1 MKKIPLHKK
10 LLLGAVTGGLGY
22 GSYKLFKHTDAGSRK
37 MEMISPVTPLLLVAD
52 DERRKAAIAGGV
64 GAGVGAAGASRL
76 FKAPYAKSV
85 DKAAGEVA
93 GHINSLKDDLGKTP
107 WYKFGKKR
115 AIKSEIADV
124 FKAGQSDIA
133 RTISKGRK
141 AGVAGAVV
149 GGIVGGVAGAGL
161 YASRH
166 DLKNKIN
173 NLYNK
178 TISKENRTNLVKS
191 SDSKY
196 RDLYIPYGAVGGT
209 LAGAAIGIRRGKTL
223 PVAALG
229 TIGGAATGGLAAGR
243 GYLAEKRGVHTDPV
257 SNLGVMGLTTA
268 GAAGSIYDVLK
279 SGGYIGGKRAVKS
292 YLSHGAVGALA
303 GVGTGAAMMYHKD
316 NKENRPNLVNSAEND
331 DYVRT
336 GAVTGGILG
345 MVGRKGFAVA
355 PVLGGAAL
363 GAGMGYLAKKNSNDN
378 YNSPIKDHIK
388 AIAKTTIPLGAAGGA
403 AAVHIGSKAIDK
415 AMKEKPHLVSQLPA
429 HVLENVKQLK
439 GAKGAL
445 IGAGVGA
452 AGAALSSPVFGS
464 IYGGAVHLKRAIT
477 EKNNIKSSEAQESLR
492 RVNEIIAGLT
502 VKQATPIFKKI
513 VAKKK
518 ALGASTSQAQ
528 KAALKILHRIDK

>member
-178 TISKENRTNLVKS
+178 TISKENR
-191 SDSKY
+191 
-196 RDLYIPYGAVGGT
+196 
-209 LAGAAIGIRRGKTL
+209 
-223 PVAALG
+223 
-229 TIGGAATGGLAAGR
+229 
-243 GYLAEKRGVHTDPV
+243 
-257 SNLGVMGLTTA
+257 
-268 GAAGSIYDVLK
+268 
-279 SGGYIGGKRAVKS
+279 
-292 YLSHGAVGALA
+292 
-303 GVGTGAAMMYHKD
+303 
-316 NKENRPNLVNSAEND
+316 PNLVNSAEND

-363 GAGMGYLAKKNSNDN
+363 GAGLGYVAKKNSNDN

-518 ALGASTSQAQ
+518 AAGASTSQAQ

>member
-22 GSYKLFKHTDAGSRK
+22 SSYKLFKHTDAGSRK

-52 DERRKAAIAGGV
+52 DERRNAAIAGGV
-64 GAGVGAAGASRL
+64 GAAAGAAGASRL
-76 FKAPYAKSV
+76 FKAPYAKSA
-85 DKAAGEVA
+85 DETAGNVA
-93 GHINSLKDDLGKTP
+93 KHINSLKDDLSKTP
-107 WYKFGKKR
+107 WYKLGKKR

-124 FKAGQSDIA
+124 FEAGKNSVA
-133 RTISKGRK
+133 HSISKGRK

-178 TISKENRTNLVKS
+178 TISKENR
-191 SDSKY
+191 
-196 RDLYIPYGAVGGT
+196 
-209 LAGAAIGIRRGKTL
+209 
-223 PVAALG
+223 
-229 TIGGAATGGLAAGR
+229 
-243 GYLAEKRGVHTDPV
+243 
-257 SNLGVMGLTTA
+257 
-268 GAAGSIYDVLK
+268 
-279 SGGYIGGKRAVKS
+279 
-292 YLSHGAVGALA
+292 
-303 GVGTGAAMMYHKD
+303 
-316 NKENRPNLVNSAEND
+316 PNLVNSAEND

-345 MVGRKGFAVA
+345 AVGRKGFAVA
-355 PVLGGAAL
+355 PVLGGAAV

-528 KAALKILHRIDK
+528 KAALKVLHRIDK

>member
-161 YASRH
+161 YAGRH
-166 DLKNKIN
+166 DIKNKIN

-178 TISKENRTNLVKS
+178 TISKENRPK
-191 SDSKY
+191 
-196 RDLYIPYGAVGGT
+196 
-209 LAGAAIGIRRGKTL
+209 
-223 PVAALG
+223 
-229 TIGGAATGGLAAGR
+229 
-243 GYLAEKRGVHTDPV
+243 
-257 SNLGVMGLTTA
+257 
-268 GAAGSIYDVLK
+268 
-279 SGGYIGGKRAVKS
+279 
-292 YLSHGAVGALA
+292 
-303 GVGTGAAMMYHKD
+303 
-316 NKENRPNLVNSAEND
+316 LVNSAEND

-355 PVLGGAAL
+355 PVLGGAAV

-518 ALGASTSQAQ
+518 AAGASTSQAQ

>member
-22 GSYKLFKHTDAGSRK
+22 SSYKLFKHTDAGSRK

-52 DERRKAAIAGGV
+52 DERRNAAIAGGV
-64 GAGVGAAGASRL
+64 GAAAGAAGASRL
-76 FKAPYAKSV
+76 FKAPYAKSA
-85 DKAAGEVA
+85 DETAGNVA
-93 GHINSLKDDLGKTP
+93 KHINSLKDDLSKTP
-107 WYKFGKKR
+107 WYKLGKKR

-124 FKAGQSDIA
+124 FEAGKNSVA
-133 RTISKGRK
+133 HSISKGRK

-161 YASRH
+161 YAGRH
-166 DLKNKIN
+166 DIKNKIN

-178 TISKENRTNLVKS
+178 TIS
-191 SDSKY
+191 
-196 RDLYIPYGAVGGT
+196 
-209 LAGAAIGIRRGKTL
+209 
-223 PVAALG
+223 
-229 TIGGAATGGLAAGR
+229 
-243 GYLAEKRGVHTDPV
+243 
-257 SNLGVMGLTTA
+257 
-268 GAAGSIYDVLK
+268 
-279 SGGYIGGKRAVKS
+279 
-292 YLSHGAVGALA
+292 
-303 GVGTGAAMMYHKD
+303 
-316 NKENRPNLVNSAEND
+316 KENRPNLVNSAEND

-355 PVLGGAAL
+355 PVLGGAAV

-477 EKNNIKSSEAQESLR
+477 EKNNIKSSEVQESLR

>member
-22 GSYKLFKHTDAGSRK
+22 SSYKLFKHTDAGSRK
-37 MEMISPVTPLLLVAD
+37 MEMISLVTPLLLVAD

-161 YASRH
+161 YAGRH
-166 DLKNKIN
+166 DIKNKIN

-178 TISKENRTNLVKS
+178 TIS
-191 SDSKY
+191 
-196 RDLYIPYGAVGGT
+196 
-209 LAGAAIGIRRGKTL
+209 
-223 PVAALG
+223 
-229 TIGGAATGGLAAGR
+229 
-243 GYLAEKRGVHTDPV
+243 
-257 SNLGVMGLTTA
+257 
-268 GAAGSIYDVLK
+268 
-279 SGGYIGGKRAVKS
+279 
-292 YLSHGAVGALA
+292 
-303 GVGTGAAMMYHKD
+303 
-316 NKENRPNLVNSAEND
+316 KENRPNLVNSAEND

-355 PVLGGAAL
+355 PVLGGAAV

>member
-76 FKAPYAKSV
+76 FKAPYAKSA
-85 DKAAGEVA
+85 DETAGNVA
-93 GHINSLKDDLGKTP
+93 KHINSLKDDLSKTP
-107 WYKFGKKR
+107 WYKLGKKR

-124 FKAGQSDIA
+124 FEAGKNSVA
-133 RTISKGRK
+133 HSISKGRK

-161 YASRH
+161 YAGRH
-166 DLKNKIN
+166 DIKNKIN

-178 TISKENRTNLVKS
+178 TISKENRPNLVKS

-209 LAGAAIGIRRGKTL
+209 LA
-223 PVAALG
+223 
-229 TIGGAATGGLAAGR
+229 GAATGGLAAGR

-268 GAAGSIYDVLK
+268 GAA
-279 SGGYIGGKRAVKS
+279 
-292 YLSHGAVGALA
+292 
-303 GVGTGAAMMYHKD
+303 
-316 NKENRPNLVNSAEND
+316 
-331 DYVRT
+331 
-336 GAVTGGILG
+336 
-345 MVGRKGFAVA
+345 
-355 PVLGGAAL
+355 
-363 GAGMGYLAKKNSNDN
+363 
-378 YNSPIKDHIK
+378 
-388 AIAKTTIPLGAAGGA
+388 
-403 AAVHIGSKAIDK
+403 
-415 AMKEKPHLVSQLPA
+415 
-429 HVLENVKQLK
+429 
-439 GAKGAL
+439 
-445 IGAGVGA
+445 
-452 AGAALSSPVFGS
+452 GS

-528 KAALKILHRIDK
+528 KAALKVLHRIDK

>member
-52 DERRKAAIAGGV
+52 DERRNAAIAGGV
-64 GAGVGAAGASRL
+64 GAAAGAAGASRL
-76 FKAPYAKSV
+76 FKAPYAKSA
-85 DKAAGEVA
+85 DETAGNVA
-93 GHINSLKDDLGKTP
+93 KHINSLKDDLSKTP
-107 WYKFGKKR
+107 WYKLGKKR
-115 AIKSEIADV
+115 AIKSEIADA
-124 FKAGQSDIA
+124 FEAGKNSVA

-161 YASRH
+161 YAGRH
-166 DLKNKIN
+166 DIKNKIN

-178 TISKENRTNLVKS
+178 TIS
-191 SDSKY
+191 
-196 RDLYIPYGAVGGT
+196 
-209 LAGAAIGIRRGKTL
+209 
-223 PVAALG
+223 
-229 TIGGAATGGLAAGR
+229 
-243 GYLAEKRGVHTDPV
+243 
-257 SNLGVMGLTTA
+257 
-268 GAAGSIYDVLK
+268 
-279 SGGYIGGKRAVKS
+279 
-292 YLSHGAVGALA
+292 
-303 GVGTGAAMMYHKD
+303 
-316 NKENRPNLVNSAEND
+316 KENRPNLVNSAEND

>member
-1 MKKIPLHKK
+1 M
-10 LLLGAVTGGLGY
+10 LLGAVTGGLGY

-52 DERRKAAIAGGV
+52 DERRNAAIAGGV
-64 GAGVGAAGASRL
+64 GAAAGAAGASRL

-161 YASRH
+161 YAGRH
-166 DLKNKIN
+166 DIKNKIN

-178 TISKENRTNLVKS
+178 TIS
-191 SDSKY
+191 
-196 RDLYIPYGAVGGT
+196 
-209 LAGAAIGIRRGKTL
+209 
-223 PVAALG
+223 
-229 TIGGAATGGLAAGR
+229 
-243 GYLAEKRGVHTDPV
+243 
-257 SNLGVMGLTTA
+257 
-268 GAAGSIYDVLK
+268 
-279 SGGYIGGKRAVKS
+279 
-292 YLSHGAVGALA
+292 
-303 GVGTGAAMMYHKD
+303 
-316 NKENRPNLVNSAEND
+316 KENRPNLVNSAEND

-355 PVLGGAAL
+355 PVLGGAAV

-445 IGAGVGA
+445 LGAGVGA

>member
-22 GSYKLFKHTDAGSRK
+22 SSYKLFKHTDAGSRK

-52 DERRKAAIAGGV
+52 DERRNAAIAGGV
-64 GAGVGAAGASRL
+64 GAAAGAAGASRL

-161 YASRH
+161 YAGRH
-166 DLKNKIN
+166 DIKNKIN

-178 TISKENRTNLVKS
+178 TIS
-191 SDSKY
+191 
-196 RDLYIPYGAVGGT
+196 
-209 LAGAAIGIRRGKTL
+209 
-223 PVAALG
+223 
-229 TIGGAATGGLAAGR
+229 
-243 GYLAEKRGVHTDPV
+243 
-257 SNLGVMGLTTA
+257 
-268 GAAGSIYDVLK
+268 
-279 SGGYIGGKRAVKS
+279 
-292 YLSHGAVGALA
+292 
-303 GVGTGAAMMYHKD
+303 
-316 NKENRPNLVNSAEND
+316 KENRPNLVNSAEND

-345 MVGRKGFAVA
+345 AVGRKGFAVA
-355 PVLGGAAL
+355 PVLGGAAV

-518 ALGASTSQAQ
+518 AAGASTSQAQ

>member
-1 MKKIPLHKK
+1 MKNIPLHKK

-52 DERRKAAIAGGV
+52 DERRNAAIAGGI
-64 GAGVGAAGASRL
+64 GAAAGAAGASRL
-76 FKAPYAKSV
+76 FKAPYAKSA
-85 DKAAGEVA
+85 DETAGNVA
-93 GHINSLKDDLGKTP
+93 KHINSLKDDLSKTP
-107 WYKFGKKR
+107 WYKLGKKR

-124 FKAGQSDIA
+124 FEAGKNSVA
-133 RTISKGRK
+133 HSISKGRK

-161 YASRH
+161 YAGRH
-166 DLKNKIN
+166 DIKNKIN

-178 TISKENRTNLVKS
+178 TIS
-191 SDSKY
+191 
-196 RDLYIPYGAVGGT
+196 
-209 LAGAAIGIRRGKTL
+209 
-223 PVAALG
+223 
-229 TIGGAATGGLAAGR
+229 
-243 GYLAEKRGVHTDPV
+243 
-257 SNLGVMGLTTA
+257 
-268 GAAGSIYDVLK
+268 
-279 SGGYIGGKRAVKS
+279 
-292 YLSHGAVGALA
+292 
-303 GVGTGAAMMYHKD
+303 
-316 NKENRPNLVNSAEND
+316 KENRPNLVNSAEND

-355 PVLGGAAL
+355 PVLGGAAV

>member
-1 MKKIPLHKK
+1 MKKYPLHKK

-52 DERRKAAIAGGV
+52 DERRNAAIAGGI
-64 GAGVGAAGASRL
+64 GAAAGAAGASRL
-76 FKAPYAKSV
+76 FKAPYAKSA
-85 DKAAGEVA
+85 DETAGNVA
-93 GHINSLKDDLGKTP
+93 KHINSLKDDLSKTP
-107 WYKFGKKR
+107 WYKLGKKR

-124 FKAGQSDIA
+124 FEAGKNSVA
-133 RTISKGRK
+133 HSISKGRK

-161 YASRH
+161 YAGRH
-166 DLKNKIN
+166 DIKNKIN

-178 TISKENRTNLVKS
+178 TIS
-191 SDSKY
+191 
-196 RDLYIPYGAVGGT
+196 
-209 LAGAAIGIRRGKTL
+209 
-223 PVAALG
+223 
-229 TIGGAATGGLAAGR
+229 
-243 GYLAEKRGVHTDPV
+243 
-257 SNLGVMGLTTA
+257 
-268 GAAGSIYDVLK
+268 
-279 SGGYIGGKRAVKS
+279 
-292 YLSHGAVGALA
+292 
-303 GVGTGAAMMYHKD
+303 
-316 NKENRPNLVNSAEND
+316 KENRPNLVNSAEND

-355 PVLGGAAL
+355 PVLGGAAV

-518 ALGASTSQAQ
+518 AAGASTSQAQ

>member
-52 DERRKAAIAGGV
+52 DERRNAAIAGGV
-64 GAGVGAAGASRL
+64 GAAAGAAGASRL
-76 FKAPYAKSV
+76 FKAPYAKSA
-85 DKAAGEVA
+85 DETAGNVA
-93 GHINSLKDDLGKTP
+93 KHINSLKDDLSKTP
-107 WYKFGKKR
+107 WYKLGKKR

-124 FKAGQSDIA
+124 FEAGKNSVA
-133 RTISKGRK
+133 RSISRGRK
-141 AGVAGAVV
+141 AGVAGALV
-149 GGIVGGVAGAGL
+149 GGVVGGVAGAGL
-161 YASRH
+161 YAGRH
-166 DLKNKIN
+166 DIKNKIN

-178 TISKENRTNLVKS
+178 TISKENR
-191 SDSKY
+191 
-196 RDLYIPYGAVGGT
+196 
-209 LAGAAIGIRRGKTL
+209 
-223 PVAALG
+223 
-229 TIGGAATGGLAAGR
+229 
-243 GYLAEKRGVHTDPV
+243 
-257 SNLGVMGLTTA
+257 
-268 GAAGSIYDVLK
+268 
-279 SGGYIGGKRAVKS
+279 
-292 YLSHGAVGALA
+292 
-303 GVGTGAAMMYHKD
+303 
-316 NKENRPNLVNSAEND
+316 PNLVNSAEND
-331 DYVRT
+331 DYIRT

-345 MVGRKGFAVA
+345 AVGRKGFAVA

-363 GAGMGYLAKKNSNDN
+363 DAGLGYVAKKNSNDN

-445 IGAGVGA
+445 IGAGVGAAGAGVGA

>member
-37 MEMISPVTPLLLVAD
+37 MEMITPVTPLLLVAE
-52 DERRKAAIAGGV
+52 DERRNAAIAGGI

-76 FKAPYAKSV
+76 FRAPYAKSA
-85 DKAAGEVA
+85 DETAGNVA
-93 GHINSLKDDLGKTP
+93 KHINSLKDDLSKTP
-107 WYKFGKKR
+107 WYKLGKKR

-124 FKAGQSDIA
+124 FEAGKNSVA

-178 TISKENRTNLVKS
+178 TIS
-191 SDSKY
+191 
-196 RDLYIPYGAVGGT
+196 
-209 LAGAAIGIRRGKTL
+209 
-223 PVAALG
+223 
-229 TIGGAATGGLAAGR
+229 
-243 GYLAEKRGVHTDPV
+243 
-257 SNLGVMGLTTA
+257 
-268 GAAGSIYDVLK
+268 
-279 SGGYIGGKRAVKS
+279 
-292 YLSHGAVGALA
+292 
-303 GVGTGAAMMYHKD
+303 
-316 NKENRPNLVNSAEND
+316 KENRPNLVNSAEND

>member
-10 LLLGAVTGGLGY
+10 LLLGAVTGGLSY

-52 DERRKAAIAGGV
+52 DERRNAAIAGGI
-64 GAGVGAAGASRL
+64 GAAAGAAGASRL
-76 FKAPYAKSV
+76 FKAPYAKSA
-85 DKAAGEVA
+85 DETAGNVA
-93 GHINSLKDDLGKTP
+93 KHINSLKDDLSKTP
-107 WYKFGKKR
+107 WYKLGKKR

-124 FKAGQSDIA
+124 FEAGKNSVAHSI
-133 RTISKGRK
+133 IKGRK

-161 YASRH
+161 YAGRH
-166 DLKNKIN
+166 DIKNKIN

-178 TISKENRTNLVKS
+178 TIS
-191 SDSKY
+191 
-196 RDLYIPYGAVGGT
+196 
-209 LAGAAIGIRRGKTL
+209 
-223 PVAALG
+223 
-229 TIGGAATGGLAAGR
+229 
-243 GYLAEKRGVHTDPV
+243 
-257 SNLGVMGLTTA
+257 
-268 GAAGSIYDVLK
+268 
-279 SGGYIGGKRAVKS
+279 
-292 YLSHGAVGALA
+292 
-303 GVGTGAAMMYHKD
+303 
-316 NKENRPNLVNSAEND
+316 KENRPNLVNSAEND

-355 PVLGGAAL
+355 PVLGGAAV

-518 ALGASTSQAQ
+518 AAGASTSQAQ

>member
-52 DERRKAAIAGGV
+52 DERRNATIAGGV

-161 YASRH
+161 YAGRH
-166 DLKNKIN
+166 DIKNKIN

-178 TISKENRTNLVKS
+178 TIS
-191 SDSKY
+191 
-196 RDLYIPYGAVGGT
+196 
-209 LAGAAIGIRRGKTL
+209 
-223 PVAALG
+223 
-229 TIGGAATGGLAAGR
+229 
-243 GYLAEKRGVHTDPV
+243 
-257 SNLGVMGLTTA
+257 
-268 GAAGSIYDVLK
+268 
-279 SGGYIGGKRAVKS
+279 
-292 YLSHGAVGALA
+292 
-303 GVGTGAAMMYHKD
+303 
-316 NKENRPNLVNSAEND
+316 KENRPNLVNSAEND

-355 PVLGGAAL
+355 PVLGGAAV

-518 ALGASTSQAQ
+518 AAGASTSQAQ